1 MLLFLNGSV
10 SLVCAE
16 EHVARLKAEGEAADA
31 ARRLAVAQE
40 QIAEYAA
47 QRETEAADIVA
58 QASSLVAC
66 LQGSATSQGRVQQD
80 AETSDSL
87 GGSEGLANRLT
98 VLQPHRILGA
108 FWEYLGNW
116 ISRLPK

>member
-1 MLLFLNGSV
+1 MHVASCILCWLQYAALTGYVLLL
-10 SLVCAE
+10 CAE
-16 EHVARLKAEGEAADA
+16 EHIARIKAEGEAADA

-66 LQGSATSQGRVQQD
+66 LQGSAASQGGAQQD
-80 AETSDSL
+80 ATTSDSM
-87 GGSEGLANRLT
+87 GGNEGLANRLT
-98 VLQPHRILGA
+98 VCWL
-108 FWEYLGNW
+108 
-116 ISRLPK
+116 